1 MLQNGAE
8 MMVLLSRREVKH
20 SGNGE
25 QDRKLTD
32 DDKGG
37 SGSGTGG
44 SASTGAEGAKNKAAK
59 MSMDQ
64 AYAEIER
71 LKQENDRKDPLIA
84 DLTKQLDEA
93 NKVLE
98 SQEKGRLISEILPR
112 SQFRMDE
119 LVGKSVEDLKN
130 IRATLELA
138 MPPKVNSV
146 RFGVQGGDLS
156 DREKGLTVGDLSFAT
171 AQKRKAG
178 AA

>member
-1 MLQNGAE
+1 MTN
-8 MMVLLSRREVKH
+8 
-20 SGNGE
+20 
-25 QDRKLTD
+25 

-44 SASTGAEGAKNKAAK
+44 SAGAGADGAKNKTAK

-64 AYAEIER
+64 AYAEIEG
-71 LKQENDRKDPLIA
+71 LRKVVAEKDSLIA

-98 SQEKGRLISEILPR
+98 SQEKGRLIGEILPR
-112 SQFRMDE
+112 SSFKMDD

-130 IRATLELA
+130 IRATLDQA
-138 MPPKVNSV
+138 MPPKVKSV
-146 RFGVQGGDLS
+146 RFGVQAADLS
-156 DREKGLTVGDLSFAT
+156 DREKGLTVGDLSFST

-178 AA
+178 VA

>member
-1 MLQNGAE
+1 M
-8 MMVLLSRREVKH
+8 
-20 SGNGE
+20 
-25 QDRKLTD
+25 TD

-44 SASTGAEGAKNKAAK
+44 SAGAGDPGAKNKNAK

-64 AYAEIER
+64 AYAEIENYKR
-71 LKQENDRKDPLIA
+71 VVGEKDSLIS

-98 SQEKGRLISEILPR
+98 SQEKGRLIGEILPR
-112 SQFRMDE
+112 SSFKMDD

-130 IRATLELA
+130 IRATLDQA

-146 RFGVQGGDLS
+146 RFGVQAADLS
-156 DREKGLTVGDLSFAT
+156 DREKGLTIGDLSVVT
-171 AQKRKAG
+171 AQKRKGIA
-178 AA
+178 